1 MSNFIKEF
9 RKNWDKKKYGQ
20 CIGAILLITV
30 FVVMVVVLF
39 CLLLD
44 MLITFIMNHYQE
56 LFLGFGIFFLA
67 FYYIREHFEE
77 KKRAREEQ
85 LELARKLQ
93 AEADA
98 DTLERNY
105 RLIRT
110 CIFSVIRDMSDVLQV
125 KRPVREGDI
134 DSPNHNVEKLNF
146 VLYQYIVYRTASTVD
161 TETIREILRK
171 EIARR
176 LDAHL
181 FAGVAQT
188 YYLHEGQAEPIISV
202 YSVEDNSAAYLTI
215 SVAIADENYCRH
227 IRQGASLNLL
237 QQAEQLTQPS
247 DNDF

>member
-1 MSNFIKEF
+1 MNNFIKEF
-9 RKNWDKKKYGQ
+9 RKHWKQKKYGQ
-20 CIGAILLITV
+20 CISVALLITV
-30 FVVMVVVLF
+30 FAIAVAVLF

-44 MLITFIMNHYQE
+44 MFITFIMNHYQE
-56 LFLGFGIFFLA
+56 LFLGFGGFFLA

-110 CIFSVIRDMSDVLQV
+110 CIFSVIRDMSDVLQI
-125 KRPVREGDI
+125 KKPVREGEI

-146 VLYQYIVYRTASTVD
+146 ILYQYIVYRTASTVD

-181 FAGVAQT
+181 FAGISQT

>member
-1 MSNFIKEF
+1 MNNFIKEF
-9 RKNWDKKKYGQ
+9 QRNWNKKKYGQ
-20 CIGAILLITV
+20 CIGVALLITAFIV
-30 FVVMVVVLF
+30 AIMVII

-44 MLITFIMNHYQE
+44 MFITFITNHYQE
-56 LFLGFGIFFLA
+56 LFLGLGIFFLA

-125 KRPVREGDI
+125 KKPVRESEI

-146 VLYQYIVYRTASTVD
+146 ILYQYIVYRTASTVD
-161 TETIREILRK
+161 TETIRDILRK

-176 LDAHL
+176 LDAHQ
-181 FAGVAQT
+181 FAGISQT

-202 YSVEDNSAAYLTI
+202 YTVEDNNAYLTI

>member
-1 MSNFIKEF
+1 MNNFIKEF
-9 RKNWDKKKYGQ
+9 QKNWNKKKYGQ
-20 CIGAILLITV
+20 CIGVALLITTFAIAV
-30 FVVMVVVLF
+30 IVAI

-44 MLITFIMNHYQE
+44 MLIVFIMSHYQE
-56 LFLGFGIFFLA
+56 LFLGFGIFFLM

-105 RLIRT
+105 RIIRT
-110 CIFSVIRDMSDVLQV
+110 CIFSVIRDMWDVLQV
-125 KRPVREGDI
+125 KKPVREGEI

-146 VLYQYIVYRTASTVD
+146 ILYQYIVYRTASTTD
-161 TETIREILRK
+161 TETIREVLRK
-171 EIARR
+171 EISRR
-176 LDAHL
+176 LDEHL
-181 FAGVAQT
+181 FAGISQT

-202 YSVEDNSAAYLTI
+202 YSVEDNNAYLTI